1 MLSNTLWY
9 GTLFVVSLP
18 LGSMVVAMGTGK
30 LTMWYARRK
39 VDQAVQEV
47 DALILEL
54 EELRSNLYSETAEFQ
69 RQE

>member
-9 GTLFVVSLP
+9 GTLFVASLP
-18 LGSMVVAMGTGK
+18 LIAMGTGK

-47 DALILEL
+47 DALIAEL
-54 EELRSNLYSETAEFQ
+54 EELRSNLYSETVEFQ
-69 RQE
+69 R